1 MSRLRQARLSQCS
14 SRHSKV
20 TRRLLL
26 WLLLGLAP
34 LRGQSL
40 TILDS
45 NDLHAHL
52 ESFARLATAVRQEKM
67 GLTWLP
73 V

>member
-1 MSRLRQARLSQCS
+1 
-14 SRHSKV
+14 V